1 MDSFLVRVWHPAT
14 EPIDEAHGLRGTVVH
29 LPSRRTLTFQDSRT
43 LLEILEG
50 TEGSNDHDSDDHDSD
65 PQEQP

>member
-14 EPIDEAHGLRGTVVH
+14 EPVDEEHGLRGTVVH
-29 LPSRRTLTFQDSRT
+29 LPSRRTLTFQDSQR

-50 TEGSNDHDSDDHDSD
+50 SDRPDDHHDD
-65 PQEQP
+65 PEAPA